1 MIATMS
7 FTRALPIVFAA
18 TCAGSALVLGI
29 LAAAGVFRLSPKAP
43 SATAGVSAVATI
55 AAVAPEPPAAAR
67 PAAPPP
73 RARRESPSSPPTKF
87 LFFVSA
93 ATMIRDYENEA
104 AVAAKYG
111 RDPIAVDGVVREVRR
126 DFSKRW
132 LLEIGTGKDFEIP
145 TIECRFADESQL
157 DVAAKLRKGDKVR
170 VVGVTGQKLVN
181 IELDACSI
189 LEP

>member
-1 MIATMS
+1 
-7 FTRALPIVFAA
+7 
-18 TCAGSALVLGI
+18 
-29 LAAAGVFRLSPKAP
+29 
-43 SATAGVSAVATI
+43 
-55 AAVAPEPPAAAR
+55 
-67 PAAPPP
+67 
-73 RARRESPSSPPTKF
+73 
-87 LFFVSA
+87 
-93 ATMIRDYENEA
+93 MIRDYENEA